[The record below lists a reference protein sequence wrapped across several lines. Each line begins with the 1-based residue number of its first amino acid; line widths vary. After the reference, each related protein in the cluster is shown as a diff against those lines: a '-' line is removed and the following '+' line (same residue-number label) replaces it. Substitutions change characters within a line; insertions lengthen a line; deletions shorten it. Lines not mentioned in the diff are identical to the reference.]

1 MKQNKTIN
9 KDQKKVWHADRKME
23 KEKLEA
29 KMKWVSGRTEFW
41 DVGLDPN
48 NCPKTK
54 TKII

>member
-29 KMKWVSGRTEFW
+29 KMK
-41 DVGLDPN
+41 
-48 NCPKTK
+48 
-54 TKII
+54 